1 MIEFHLP
8 DMTCGHCAS
17 MVSAALAQTD
27 PDCKVNVDLS
37 QRKVSVQ
44 TTEDKS
50 ALVEALTEAGYPPA

>member
-1 MIEFHLP
+1 MIEFQIP

-17 MVSAALAQTD
+17 MVSSALTQAD
-27 PDCKVNVDLS
+27 PDCKISVDLA
-37 QRKVSVQ
+37 QRKISVQ

>member
-1 MIEFHLP
+1 MIEFHIP

-17 MVSAALAQTD
+17 MVSATLAQTD
-27 PDCKVNVDLS
+27 PNCKISVELS

-44 TTEDKS
+44 TTEERS

>member
-1 MIEFHLP
+1 MIEFQIP
-8 DMTCGHCAS
+8 TMTCGHCAS
-17 MVSAALAQTD
+17 TVSSALAKAA
-27 PDCKVNVDLS
+27 PDCQISVDLA